1 MTAAQAAQLIQDG
14 DTVGLMGGGGGL
26 MEATHLFEAVQ
37 ERFLTTHHPKNLTV
51 MHALGIGDKKTKGM
65 NCFAHEGL
73 VKRVIGGHW
82 VWSPAMQQLALDN
95 KIEAYILPG
104 GVSSQLMRE
113 TLATLSHTAAYLIE
127 NDQLDGLEQL
137 TQHIAA
143 SPYLHDVVVYDANGV
158 RMSWSEGSAP
168 ARLLYGPTQ
177 SEQLQAMVQS
187 INKDQQLL
195 GYIKLSLRQDA
206 VHSSFD
212 SLS

>member
-1 MTAAQAAQLIQDG
+1 MNSKFMSAADAVNLIKDG

-37 ERFLTTHHPKNLTV
+37 ARYLATQQPRNLTL

-73 VKRVIGGHW
+73 VKKVIGGHW

-113 TLATLSHTAAYLIE
+113 IGAGRRSRA
-127 NDQLDGLEQL
+127 
-137 TQHIAA
+137 
-143 SPYLHDVVVYDANGV
+143 
-158 RMSWSEGSAP
+158 
-168 ARLLYGPTQ
+168 
-177 SEQLQAMVQS
+177 
-187 INKDQQLL
+187 
-195 GYIKLSLRQDA
+195 
-206 VHSSFD
+206 
-212 SLS
+212 